1 MHCAC
6 ARNDAYAVCMQ
17 CMCSVYAVACAVHA
31 VRMHAAAGMLALLS
45 VSTSGSWRAWS
56 TEYMTSEASSKS
68 NRSDGASRAQALAS
82 APASAPSLAPACGS
96 AASCAALTPCSV
108 LYSSPVMAH
117 EDSSSQSRSA
127 IRARRGP
134 SFAHA
139 LRSTVRSS
147 TGRQSE
153 ATLSAPRTAA
163 VSAGNPRPQPSS
175 STRQPCTCNSR
186 AWPTSQ
192 PAKSRAQG
200 HTRQPVPP
208 SVYAHSSTRT
218 CTGTE
223 LWRNSKV
230 HRRGSRWL
238 ALQG

>member
-1 MHCAC
+1 
-6 ARNDAYAVCMQ
+6 
-17 CMCSVYAVACAVHA
+17 
-31 VRMHAAAGMLALLS
+31 
-45 VSTSGSWRAWS
+45 
-56 TEYMTSEASSKS
+56 MTSEASSKS
-68 NRSDGASRAQALAS
+68 NRSDAASRAHAVAPAPAS
-82 APASAPSLAPACGS
+82 APASAPSPALPCVS

-127 IRARRGP
+127 TRARRGA

-163 VSAGNPRPQPSS
+163 VSAGSPRPQPSS

-230 HRRGSRWL
+230 HRRGSR
-238 ALQG
+238 